1 LENFRSDLLKASNS
15 FSSFSSLFG
24 MASEEEGGEEA
35 TSGNMTNQNNKKK
48 EYTRLFPNIDISK
61 INLSQYTTTT
71 SGDGGG
77 RGGGFMN
84 GVARGNG
91 DVNND
96 AEDEARSEVLQAK
109 EWAEDM
115 TR

>member
-1 LENFRSDLLKASNS
+1 
-15 FSSFSSLFG
+15 
-24 MASEEEGGEEA
+24 MTSEEEGGGEA

-77 RGGGFMN
+77 GFMN
-84 GVARGNG
+84 GVARGGNG